1 MMKHEFE
8 KIAGYE
14 VSDPDYYN
22 IIEPM
27 YMAVEL
33 SKEDFVKL
41 LDKKRFA
48 LPTKKQMQNQ
58 MKKIAEHLRE
68 TCEHYTDYKAQL
80 ELEKLA
86 REYARR
92 FYNID
97 TNDINDY
104 VFLNRQYAYPEIQRG
119 CTYPCELVIGRKDFE
134 FERATL
140 V

>member
-8 KIAGYE
+8 KLAGYE
-14 VSDPDYYN
+14 VSDNDYNN
-22 IIEPM
+22 ILEPM
-27 YMAVEL
+27 YMAINA
-33 SKEDFVKL
+33 SKEEFVKMV
-41 LDKKRFA
+41 DKKRFA
-48 LPTKKQMQNQ
+48 LPTKKQILNQ
-58 MKKIAEHLRE
+58 MKKIAQHLCD

-92 FYNID
+92 FYNISIY
-97 TNDINDY
+97 DINDY
-104 VFLNRQYAYPEIQRG
+104 VILNRQYTYPEIQRG

-134 FERATL
+134 FERTTL